1 MSETNQQ
8 NHSAPNR
15 EPQSGGEREAPR
27 TKKRKKRRGRPLI
40 LTILIRILQ
49 IIGTL
54 AFIGVITG
62 IFMICYAAVYVK
74 TVVMPQ
80 TYMNLDE
87 YTLNENSIIYYE
99 DKDTGQWKEL
109 QTLVGS
115 VNRELVQYTDIPQD
129 LINAFVAIEDKRF
142 WSHNGVDWRRT
153 ASGVLRMFTGQSI
166 QGGSTIDQQ
175 LIKNLT
181 THDDVTVTRK
191 IQEIFTALEL
201 ENNYSKEVILT
212 LYLNRIYM
220 GNGCEGVQAASK
232 FYFGKDVWDL
242 NLAECASLA
251 GITNNP
257 SLYAPYGV
265 VDVVRYKCRTPGC
278 EDPYS
283 NVKEE
288 VCGSCGAVNSFD
300 NGTVWTNREFNKAR
314 QETILKEMAREDEA
328 RDNKAYITEAE
339 RDAAIAAPLVFTR
352 DKTPG
357 GTDPEDPDAPDT
369 PEAPEG
375 SGKSVN
381 YSWYVEAVIDDAI
394 KALMEARGINEKAA
408 RQLVFSSGL
417 SIYTPY
423 DPDVQ
428 DAVDTIF
435 NDRSNLDQVSRK
447 TGQRLMASIS
457 VVDNSS
463 GYVVAL
469 GNTMEKTVDRGLN
482 PAVHTVRQPGSSI
495 KPLSVYSPAI
505 EMGLI
510 TPASVID
517 DNPLLL
523 NGKAWPVNVSPT
535 WGGLTTVMS
544 GVTSSLNTIAVRTL
558 EMVTPEESYNF
569 MVEKYGITTLEPGRM
584 VNGEWKSDIDPSP
597 LAMGGLTWGVSTFEM
612 AAAFATF
619 PRNGAFTPATT
630 IVEIKDASDRTII
643 DNSHNT
649 EYVIQPRTAYY
660 INSMLSNAVTSGTAT
675 NARMAGQTAAGK
687 TGTTNNLYNLYFCG
701 YTPYYTAAV
710 WTGYPN
716 QEQIN
721 NNYYNPSVTL
731 WKKVMEIVHEGLE
744 NRAYEVPGELA
755 TYQICRDCGK
765 RATDN
770 CANDIRGSHVQSF
783 RLLKG
788 DGPTEPCTC
797 HVPVQICMDS
807 PILKADGTP
816 TGYYHKA
823 GEFCPEESVKTVTVV
838 DYDRQL
844 AAPNVSVGDQM
855 ALLSSFEKVE
865 VCDVHT
871 TEPPPDGSDEPI
883 ESGDPTESGNPASS
897 GEPTTSGEPT
907 VTNPPPSVTDPSYVD
922 PGYSD
927 PPTVEPTDSPGPP
940 DVPYVPAGNPNQKPP

>member
-1 MSETNQQ
+1 MAETN
-8 NHSAPNR
+8 HPNYNVPRR
-15 EPQSGGEREAPR
+15 EPNSGGEREAPQ
-27 TKKRKKRRGRPLI
+27 TKRRKKRGRPLI

-54 AFIGVITG
+54 ILIGVITG
-62 IFMICYAAVYVK
+62 MFMICYAAVYVK

-80 TYMNLDE
+80 TYLNLEE

-99 DKDTGQWKEL
+99 DKESGQWKEL
-109 QTLVGS
+109 QTLVGKE
-115 VNRELVQYTDIPQD
+115 NRELVQYTDIPQD

-142 WSHNGVDWRRT
+142 WTHQGVDWKRT
-153 ASGVLRMFTGQSI
+153 ASGLVRMFTGRSI

-181 THDDVTVTRK
+181 GDKDVTVNRK
-191 IQEIFTALEL
+191 ILEIFKALEL

-212 LYLNRIYM
+212 VYLNCIYM

-278 EDPYS
+278 KDPYS

-288 VCGSCGAVNSFD
+288 VCGSCGSINSFD

-352 DKTPG
+352 DMKPG
-357 GTDPEDPDAPDT
+357 ADDPENPDT
-369 PEAPEG
+369 QE
-375 SGKSVN
+375 SSKTSVR
-381 YSWYVEAVIDDAI
+381 YTWYVEAVIDDAI
-394 KALMEARGINEKAA
+394 KALMETRGINEKAA
-408 RQLVFSSGL
+408 RQLVFSGGL
-417 SIYTPY
+417 SIYVPY
-423 DPDVQ
+423 DPSVQ

-435 NDRSNLDQVSRK
+435 NDRSNLDQVSSS

-463 GYVVAL
+463 GYVVAI

-523 NGKAWPVNVSPT
+523 DGKPWPVNVYPT
-535 WGGLTTVMS
+535 WGGLTTVMA
-544 GVTSSLNTIAVRTL
+544 GVTSSLNTIAVRVL
-558 EMVTPEESYNF
+558 DMVTPEEAYNF
-569 MVEKYGITTLEPGRM
+569 MVERYGITTLEPGREI
-584 VNGEWKSDIDPSP
+584 NGDWKSDKVRSP
-597 LAMGGLTWGVSTFEM
+597 LAMGGLTYGLTTFEA

-649 EYVIQPRTAYY
+649 TDVIQPRTAYY
-660 INSMLSNAVTSGTAT
+660 ITSMLANAVTSGTAT
-675 NARMAGQTAAGK
+675 NARLAGQTAAGK
-687 TGTTNNLYNLYFCG
+687 TGTTNNLYNLWFCG

-710 WTGYPN
+710 WTGYRYD
-716 QEQIN
+716 EQIN
-721 NNYYNPSVTL
+721 KNYYNPSVTL

-744 NRAYEVPGELA
+744 NRAYDVPGELV

-765 RATDN
+765 LATAD
-770 CANDIRGSHVQSF
+770 CAIDIRGNHAQSF
-783 RLLKG
+783 RLLSG
-788 DGPTEPCTC
+788 DGPKELCSC
-797 HVPVQICMDS
+797 HVPVRICTDS
-807 PILKADGTP
+807 PILKDDGTP

-823 GEFCPEESVKTVTVV
+823 GEFCPEESVKTVTLV
-838 DYDRQL
+838 DYDREL
-844 AAPNVSVGDQM
+844 ATPSVVVGDRM
-855 ALLSSFEKVE
+855 ALLSSFENVE
-865 VCDVHT
+865 SCDVHT
-871 TEPPPDGSDEPI
+871 TEPPPEESNPI
-883 ESGDPTESGNPASS
+883 ESGGPGESD
-897 GEPTTSGEPT
+897 
-907 VTNPPPSVTDPSYVD
+907 PPPVVTDPFYVD
-922 PGYSD
+922 PPTV
-927 PPTVEPTDSPGPP
+927 PPTVEPTVEPTIEPTLPPVEPTEPVEPPGES
-940 DVPYVPAGNPNQKPP
+940 YVPVDGPDQQIP